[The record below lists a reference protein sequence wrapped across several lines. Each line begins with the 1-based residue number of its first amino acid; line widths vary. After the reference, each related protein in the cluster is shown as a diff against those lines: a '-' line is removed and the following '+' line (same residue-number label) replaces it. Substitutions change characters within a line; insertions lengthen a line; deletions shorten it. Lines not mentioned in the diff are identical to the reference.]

1 MSAALQTIGEVLAG
15 QPKAAQA
22 LLGPCRTWAYGAEA
36 FGGVMA
42 CELFARQPAPLSP
55 DTHVVTAETAMA
67 VFDVDAQGREQAV
80 FADLY
85 GGAIGR
91 LWRLGDGVVDAA
103 AEPALFMASDSV
115 MTQVRTDLAFA
126 ASDHPNL
133 NAAAIPALL
142 DLTGRVAHADRDG
155 GAPVVEARAFVIR
168 AFSERERAAA
178 LFFVEQAAGADVRQR
193 PRFLVGAAFRFSAA
207 GLVHHRIVQDRVAPP
222 PPRFR
227 L

>member
-1 MSAALQTIGEVLAG
+1 MSAALQTISEVLAG
-15 QPKAAQA
+15 RPEAAQA

-42 CELFARQPAPLSP
+42 CEVFARQPSALSP
-55 DTHVVTAETAMA
+55 DTHVVAAETAMA
-67 VFDVDAQGREQAV
+67 VFDVDPEGREQAV

-91 LWRLGDGVVDAA
+91 LWRLGDGETDSA
-103 AEPALFMASDSV
+103 AEPALFMASDHV
-115 MTQVRTDLAFA
+115 MTQVRTDTAFA

-133 NAAAIPALL
+133 DAAAIPALFE
-142 DLTGRVAHADRDG
+142 LTGLVAHTDRDG

-168 AFSERERAAA
+168 AFSEGDRAAA
-178 LFFVEQAAGADVRQR
+178 LFFVEQALGADVRQR
-193 PRFLVGAAFRFSAA
+193 PRFLVGGAFRFSAA
-207 GLVHHRIVQDRVAPP
+207 GLVHHRIVHDRVASP

-227 L
+227 F